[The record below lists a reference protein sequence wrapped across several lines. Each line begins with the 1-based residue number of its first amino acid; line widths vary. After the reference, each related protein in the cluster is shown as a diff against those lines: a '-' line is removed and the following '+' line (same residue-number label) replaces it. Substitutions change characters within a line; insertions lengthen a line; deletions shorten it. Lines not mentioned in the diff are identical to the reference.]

1 VDKYSAISDPTR
13 RKILEMLANHGPLSA
28 TDISNKFKVS
38 PPAISQHLKV
48 LREAKLVCMEKKA
61 QQRIYRINPEA
72 MQELEEWPRQITQLW
87 NQRFDALDVLLREE
101 MKKGPENQ
109 EKGDINDRKP
119 DNEQ

>member
-13 RKILEMLANHGPLSA
+13 RKIIEMLANHGPLSA

-48 LREAKLVCMEKKA
+48 LREAKLVRMEKKA

-87 NQRFDALDVLLREE
+87 NQRFDVIDALLLEE
-101 MKKGPENQ
+101 MKKGPEIQ
-109 EKGDINDRKP
+109 EKGDINDQKP
-119 DNEQ
+119 DY